1 MKGSLEKRG
10 KNSWRLVVS
19 CGLGP
24 DGKQVKKTKTVR
36 VETSCEEESCKGCA
50 KLNRCRARKGA
61 EKLLAEFV
69 VEIEKGMY
77 IEPSKLTF
85 KDFVE
90 KWIQDYAESN
100 LDPKTLHRYKEILD
114 SRILPAMGH
123 LRLDQIKPM
132 HLVEFYKNL
141 QEDGIRKDGKPG
153 GLSPKT
159 ILQHHRIISSILNDA
174 VEWQIIKENPV
185 TRVKPPRV
193 KKKKTE
199 CYDKEQTM
207 ALLAALDGEPLKYKT
222 MVMLTIATGLRRGEM
237 LGLEWQDVD
246 FKNNTIDVHKATQ
259 YVPRKGV
266 FVKSPKTEESTR
278 LITVPA
284 SVMALLKEYKKQQTE
299 ERLKM
304 GNLWQAGDK
313 LFTNRYGQPLHPDY
327 ITHWFS
333 EFLERHNLPHIRF
346 HDLRHLNA
354 TLLIAEGVPLKNVSK
369 RLGHS
374 NISTTADIY
383 THALQSVDQEAAN
396 KLDGLFKSSTKTK
409 KQG

>member
-1 MKGSLEKRG
+1 MAGSLEKRG

-19 CGLGP
+19 CGMGP
-24 DGKQVKKTKTVR
+24 DRKQIKKTKKVTV
-36 VETSCEEESCKGCA
+36 TTACEQKTCRGCV
-50 KLNRCRARKGA
+50 KINRCHARKEA

-69 VEIEKGMY
+69 VEIEKGLY

-141 QEDGIRKDGKPG
+141 QEDGIRRDGKPG

-174 VEWQIIKENPV
+174 VQWQIIKENPAA
-185 TRVKPPRV
+185 RVKPPRV
-193 KKKKTE
+193 RKKKTE

-207 ALLAALDGEPLKYKT
+207 ALLAALDGEPLKYKA
-222 MVMLTIATGLRRGEM
+222 MVMLAIATGLRRGEL
-237 LGLEWQDVD
+237 LGMEWQDVD
-246 FKNNTIDVHKATQ
+246 FENNTIDIHKASQ
-259 YVPRKGV
+259 YIPGKGV
-266 FVKSPKTEESTR
+266 FVKSPKTEESNR

-284 SVMALLKEYKKQQTE
+284 SVMVLLKEYKKQQAE
-299 ERLKM
+299 KKLKA
-304 GNLWQAGDK
+304 GSLWKGSDR
-313 LFTNRYGQPLHPDY
+313 LFTTWDGRPMHPDT
-327 ITHWFS
+327 ITKWFPK
-333 EFLERHNLPHIRF
+333 FLERHNLPHIRF

-374 NISTTADIY
+374 NISTTADLY
-383 THALQSVDQEAAN
+383 AHALRSVDQEAAD
-396 KLDGLFKSSTKTK
+396 KLDDLFKGHAEAK
-409 KQG
+409 KRG